1 MPQCSIYRN
10 CHCRKPRYLKS
21 TGHGF
26 PDVCAAERESSLAGD
41 NGIVEYKTTI
51 KINKRGCMTRE
62 ELIEILKTGLDEQE
76 IQDLNIGK
84 LVKLPGAKGCIKLNN
99 EWFVY
104 GSQDERGNISFN
116 GPFDDS
122 ALIYAIA
129 KIFCKSNLFQLY
141 KFSDKMYKIFL
152 HNHFSSIEEIK
163 EKYPELN

>member
-1 MPQCSIYRN
+1 
-10 CHCRKPRYLKS
+10 
-21 TGHGF
+21 
-26 PDVCAAERESSLAGD
+26 
-41 NGIVEYKTTI
+41 
-51 KINKRGCMTRE
+51 MTRE

-99 EWFVY
+99 YWFVY

-129 KIFCKSNLFQLY
+129 KIFCKSDLFQLY

-152 HNHFSSIEEIK
+152 HKHFSSIEEIK
-163 EKYPELN
+163 EKYPETNESSNNNNND

>member
-1 MPQCSIYRN
+1 
-10 CHCRKPRYLKS
+10 
-21 TGHGF
+21 
-26 PDVCAAERESSLAGD
+26 
-41 NGIVEYKTTI
+41 
-51 KINKRGCMTRE
+51 MTSN

-122 ALIYAIA
+122 ALIYALE
-129 KIFCKSNLFQLY
+129 NLSGVGSARLLHYCFDSSPER
-141 KFSDKMYKIFL
+141 FSAI
-152 HNHFSSIEEIK
+152 
-163 EKYPELN
+163 

>member
-1 MPQCSIYRN
+1 
-10 CHCRKPRYLKS
+10 
-21 TGHGF
+21 
-26 PDVCAAERESSLAGD
+26 
-41 NGIVEYKTTI
+41 
-51 KINKRGCMTRE
+51 MTRE

-76 IQDLNIGK
+76 IQDFNIGK

-129 KIFCKSNLFQLY
+129 KIFCNNIYITSEGKSQYKLY
-141 KFSDKMYKIFL
+141 KLIYNRINRLAAISFSPRF
-152 HNHFSSIEEIK
+152 
-163 EKYPELN
+163 

>member
-1 MPQCSIYRN
+1 ME
-10 CHCRKPRYLKS
+10 K
-21 TGHGF
+21 
-26 PDVCAAERESSLAGD
+26 E
-41 NGIVEYKTTI
+41 
-51 KINKRGCMTRE
+51 MTRE

-129 KIFCKSNLFQLY
+129 KIFCKSDLFQLY

>member
-1 MPQCSIYRN
+1 
-10 CHCRKPRYLKS
+10 
-21 TGHGF
+21 
-26 PDVCAAERESSLAGD
+26 
-41 NGIVEYKTTI
+41 
-51 KINKRGCMTRE
+51 MTRE

-129 KIFCKSNLFQLY
+129 KIFCKIPFKICPVYSGILFKASFKLS
-141 KFSDKMYKIFL
+141 KGFSCVVK
-152 HNHFSSIEEIK
+152 
-163 EKYPELN
+163 